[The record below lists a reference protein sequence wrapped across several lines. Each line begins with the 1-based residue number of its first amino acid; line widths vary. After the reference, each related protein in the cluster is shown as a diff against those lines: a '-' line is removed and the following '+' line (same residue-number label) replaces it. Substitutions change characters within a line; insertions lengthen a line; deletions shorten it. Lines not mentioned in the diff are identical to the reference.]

1 MLILIFI
8 QKTVFHIKY
17 KVNTRHSN
25 GAFYSC
31 SSFFQKRWTVGE
43 LLA

>member
-25 GAFYSC
+25 GAFYSF
-31 SSFFQKRWTVGE
+31 SSFQKRWTVGE